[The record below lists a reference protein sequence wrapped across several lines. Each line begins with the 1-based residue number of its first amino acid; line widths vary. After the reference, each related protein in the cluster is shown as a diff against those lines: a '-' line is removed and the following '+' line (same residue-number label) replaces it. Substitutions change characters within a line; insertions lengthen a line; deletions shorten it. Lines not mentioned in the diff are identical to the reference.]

1 MHRLDSHSSN
11 CTGPWLPS
19 VIGHRGAA
27 GEAPENTLV
36 GLRRAHALGCK
47 WVEFDVRLTADGE
60 LILLHDDRLERTT
73 NGRGHARELTLAA
86 IRRFDAGAWFHP
98 LFLGE
103 PVPTLDEAIALL
115 AELGLGANIELK
127 SEPGDALATARATTE
142 ILSRSWPRHLPA
154 PLVSSFSDQAIE
166 AARDHAPD
174 VPRGLLIRSVTAAR
188 QRRAADFGCMT
199 INVDH
204 QYLRPAIVT
213 RLREAGYFV
222 MAYTVNDAVRAN
234 ELWQW
239 GVSSVFSDFP
249 NIMNSAVTVDRAQPV
264 TRPRLFPTLSRRD
277 AIS

>member
-1 MHRLDSHSSN
+1 MRRLKILLSGSG
-11 CTGPWLPS
+11 GPD
-19 VIGHRGAA
+19 
-27 GEAPENTLV
+27 
-36 GLRRAHALGCK
+36 ALGCK

-86 IRRFDAGAWFHP
+86 IRRFDAGAWFDP
-98 LFLGE
+98 LFVGE
-103 PVPTLDEAIALL
+103 PVPTLYEAIASM

-127 SEPGDALATARATTE
+127 SEPGTRSPRRE
-142 ILSRSWPRHLPA
+142 QQSKFSRSWPTHLPA

-234 ELWQW
+234 ELLRW

-249 NIMNSAVTVDRAQPV
+249 NIMNSAVTVDQAQPV
-264 TRPRLFPTLSRRD
+264 TRRRLSPILSRRD

>member
-11 CTGPWLPS
+11 CTGPWLPP

-73 NGRGHARELTLAA
+73 NGRGHACELTLAA
-86 IRRFDAGAWFHP
+86 IRRFDAGAWFDP
-98 LFLGE
+98 LFVGE
-103 PVPTLDEAIALL
+103 PVPTLHEAIALL

-127 SEPGDALATARATTE
+127 SEPGDALATALAATE

-154 PLVSSFSDQAIE
+154 PLVSSFSDQAVE

-174 VPRGLLIRSVTAAR
+174 VPRGLLIRRVTTAR
-188 QRRAADFGCMT
+188 QRRAADLGCMT

-204 QYLRPAIVT
+204 QSLRPAIVT

-222 MAYTVNDAVRAN
+222 MAYTVNDAVRAD

-249 NIMNSAVTVDRAQPV
+249 NIMNSAVTVDQAQPV
-264 TRPRLFPTLSRRD
+264 TRRRLSPILSRRD

>member
-11 CTGPWLPS
+11 GTGPWLPP

-86 IRRFDAGAWFHP
+86 IRRFDAGAWFDP
-98 LFLGE
+98 LFVGE

-127 SEPGDALATARATTE
+127 SEPGDALATARAAIE
-142 ILSRSWPRHLPA
+142 ILSRSWPTASAGP
-154 PLVSSFSDQAIE
+154 VSLKFFRPGDRGCS
-166 AARDHAPD
+166 R
-174 VPRGLLIRSVTAAR
+174 PRSGCPS
-188 QRRAADFGCMT
+188 RAADTQRNRRSAASCCRFGLYDDQC
-199 INVDH
+199 
-204 QYLRPAIVT
+204 RP
-213 RLREAGYFV
+213 
-222 MAYTVNDAVRAN
+222 
-234 ELWQW
+234 
-239 GVSSVFSDFP
+239 SVPASG
-249 NIMNSAVTVDRAQPV
+249 N
-264 TRPRLFPTLSRRD
+264 RD
-277 AIS
+277 EVARSGIFCDGLHSQ